1 MPITV
6 RLTEA
11 EEARLNSLAERTGR
25 KRSYYVKQA
34 LAEYLDDME
43 DLYTAEQVLIRIRAG
58 TESTS
63 TLAEVEAEL
72 GLAD

>member
-6 RLTEA
+6 RLTPD
-11 EEARLNSLAERTGR
+11 EEARLTSLAERTGR
-25 KRSYYVKQA
+25 KRSYYIKQA

-43 DLYTAEQVLIRIRAG
+43 DLYLAEQVLIRVRAG
-58 TESTS
+58 TERTY

>member
-58 TESTS
+58 TESTF